1 MAGRIGVTI
10 VGPGRLGSALALELK
25 RAGYPVR
32 EIVSRTGRISVQRA
46 RSLARK
52 VGAKAIELGTPFAG
66 QLVWLCVPDA
76 AIASIGRTL
85 AKSGPWAGK
94 IVLHPSGALG
104 SAELTALRHAGASVA
119 SAHPLMT
126 FVSNSKPS
134 FKGVPFAFEGDP
146 RAVRVARQMI
156 RDLGAQAFTVDARS
170 KSAYHAWSTFS
181 SPLLIALLVTAEQ
194 VARIAGVPPRAARR
208 RMLPI
213 LEQTLENYS
222 VLGPAAAFSGPLIRG
237 DAQTVAA
244 HLRALQSSPAAHKA
258 YIALAE
264 SALKHLPVK
273 NREQI
278 ARLLKRA

>member
-32 EIVSRTGRISVQRA
+32 EIVSRTGRISLQRA

-104 SAELTALRHAGASVA
+104 SA
-119 SAHPLMT
+119 
-126 FVSNSKPS
+126 
-134 FKGVPFAFEGDP
+134 
-146 RAVRVARQMI
+146 
-156 RDLGAQAFTVDARS
+156 
-170 KSAYHAWSTFS
+170 
-181 SPLLIALLVTAEQ
+181 
-194 VARIAGVPPRAARR
+194 
-208 RMLPI
+208 
-213 LEQTLENYS
+213 
-222 VLGPAAAFSGPLIRG
+222 
-237 DAQTVAA
+237 
-244 HLRALQSSPAAHKA
+244 
-258 YIALAE
+258 
-264 SALKHLPVK
+264 
-273 NREQI
+273 
-278 ARLLKRA
+278 